1 MHEIKLVR
9 RGTNAL
15 KPEDGDSTR
24 VAEGSAV
31 TFTVE
36 PGVVGTAITFAGD
49 TPFDSH
55 TVSYGTPLQVK
66 ARFNASDANKNKYRY
81 RCHGTGPKDEK
92 LDSDSGGG
100 EMEII
105 RG

>member
-15 KPEDGDSTR
+15 KPKDGDSTR
-24 VAEGSAV
+24 VAEGSEV

-36 PGVVGTAITFAGD
+36 PEVVGTEITFLGD

-55 TVSYGTPLQVK
+55 TVRYNTPLAVK

-81 RCHGTGPKDEK
+81 RCHGTGSKGEQ
-92 LDSDSGGG
+92 LDSDGGGG